1 MKKIQL
7 VETGI
12 LTIARICSYKF
23 FDSLVSKP
31 GSDKIVATTP
41 NMAE

>member
-7 VETGI
+7 IETGI
-12 LTIARICSYKF
+12 LTVTHICGYKF
-23 FDSLVSKP
+23 FDSLISTP